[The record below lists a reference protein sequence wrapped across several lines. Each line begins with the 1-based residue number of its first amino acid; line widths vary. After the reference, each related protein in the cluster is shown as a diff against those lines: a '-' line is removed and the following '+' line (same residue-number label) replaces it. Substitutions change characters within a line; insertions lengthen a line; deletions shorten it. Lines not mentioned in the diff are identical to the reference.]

1 MSSSKP
7 YKLPKVAIRMVKEPP
22 LYSTEPVNRPSDA
35 VRLVREL
42 LQSYDREAVVIV
54 NLDTRAKPINF
65 NIVSV
70 GTINASLAHPREIM
84 KSAVLSNAASVMLIH
99 NHPSG
104 SIEPSAEDIK
114 LTNNMYSVCKILE
127 IPLRDHIIIGDHER
141 YYSFAEHGLFRY
153 EPDLIE
159 DIAENEAVREAHGAY
174 DAAEITATDPADA
187 AESTDVE
194 KNGKPDWMAAR
205 QQAIKEITEKLEQG
219 VKDLF
224 DSDKYREYLNTMS
237 KFHNYSLNNTIL
249 IAMQKPEATLVAGYT
264 AWQKNHDRHVLKG
277 EKGIKILAPAPYKV
291 KLEQDRMDPDTH
303 QPVFDAAGQP
313 VKDLIEVERPAFKV
327 ATVFDV
333 SQTEGKEIPSIGV
346 DELSGN
352 VAEYAAFFEA
362 LKRTCPVKME
372 FEDIQSGA
380 KGFYNLIEDRIVIK
394 SGMSEVQT
402 AKTAI
407 HEMTHKILHSNDRE
421 RPKDEKSRRQK
432 EVEAESVAYTVC
444 QHYGIDTSDYSF
456 AYVAGWSSDKNFEEL
471 KNSLETIR
479 STADDL
485 ITKINMHFAE
495 AKKEMIRAGIYET
508 AEKLSALK
516 KRKHTEQER

>member
-22 LYSTEPVNRPSDA
+22 LYSSEPVNRPGDA

-54 NLDTRAKPINF
+54 NFDSQAKPINL

-84 KSAVLSNAASVMLIH
+84 KSAVLSNASSVMLIH

-104 SIEPSAEDIK
+104 SIEPSAEDIR
-114 LTNNMYSVCKILE
+114 LTNNMYSICRLME

-141 YYSFAEHGLFRY
+141 YYSFAEHNVFEYR
-153 EPDLIE
+153 
-159 DIAENEAVREAHGAY
+159 ENAVDDVLGTGEVREPS
-174 DAAEITATDPADA
+174 AEDKA
-187 AESTDVE
+187 
-194 KNGKPDWMAAR
+194 DWMAAR

-224 DSDKYREYLNTMS
+224 DSERYREYLNTMS

-277 EKGIKILAPAPYKV
+277 EKGIRILAPAPYKV

-303 QPVFDAAGQP
+303 QPVLDAAGQP

-352 VAEYAAFFEA
+352 VAEYATFFEA
-362 LKRTCPVKME
+362 LKRTCPVKLE
-372 FEDIQSGA
+372 FEDIQSDA

-407 HEMTHKILHSNDRE
+407 HEMAHKILHSNDRE

-456 AYVAGWSSDKNFEEL
+456 AYVAGWSSDKNFGEL

-485 ITKINMHFAE
+485 ITKIDTHFAE
-495 AKKEMIRAGIYET
+495 AKREMIRAGIYET